1 REAWVEGEQAKA
13 RPDMLYAV
21 TATTRAALRGE
32 EVEPNDNPTDAGTLD
47 DGVAHGMMSR
57 HDDVDVFRLPMLEG
71 LNTVKVEL
79 TGVPRTDLVLSLLDR
94 NGERLARADEHG
106 LAAGE
111 RLSIAIN

>member
-1 REAWVEGEQAKA
+1 
-13 RPDMLYAV
+13 
-21 TATTRAALRGE
+21 
-32 EVEPNDNPTDAGTLD
+32 D

-111 RLSIAIN
+111 RLSIAINARRVAQPLYLQVTSFRGSDVDTSYRL